1 MVKEYVRD
9 DSLGTKHPRM
19 NVGIRG
25 FGTYLPETVMT
36 ARQIGDATGVPEEIV
51 VTKFGVMQ
59 KPVPGPDETPSYM
72 AIEAAR
78 KALDMAG
85 LEGRDIDLVIWNGAQ
100 HKDYPCWLAGLK
112 VADSIGAKTA
122 WSFDMEAMCGSMMVG
137 LDVAKSMLIAKPKL
151 HRVLLASGYRNLDLI
166 DPGVPETHFMLD
178 MGASGAAVVLEKD
191 YDRNIVL
198 ESSCKGDGSF
208 AEDCVV
214 PVMGARSWPPSA
226 GDERAMHFQVR
237 NVAAFKKKL
246 GERTLPN
253 FFAVI
258 DESLAAS
265 NLNRSG
271 IDYLAI
277 LHLKRSAHDAVLA
290 ELGLDDGRTTYL
302 DHYGHLGQNDQIVSI
317 ELGLAERKIGDGSTI
332 VMVGAG
338 IGFVWASTVVR
349 WGPA

>member
-1 MVKEYVRD
+1 
-9 DSLGTKHPRM
+9 
-19 NVGIRG
+19 
-25 FGTYLPETVMT
+25 
-36 ARQIGDATGVPEEIV
+36 
-51 VTKFGVMQ
+51 
-59 KPVPGPDETPSYM
+59 
-72 AIEAAR
+72 
-78 KALDMAG
+78 
-85 LEGRDIDLVIWNGAQ
+85 
-100 HKDYPCWLAGLK
+100 
-112 VADSIGAKTA
+112 
-122 WSFDMEAMCGSMMVG
+122 
-137 LDVAKSMLIAKPKL
+137 
-151 HRVLLASGYRNLDLI
+151 
-166 DPGVPETHFMLD
+166 
-178 MGASGAAVVLEKD
+178 
-191 YDRNIVL
+191 
-198 ESSCKGDGSF
+198 
-208 AEDCVV
+208 
-214 PVMGARSWPPSA
+214 
-226 GDERAMHFQVR
+226 MHFQVR